1 MQTESLQENLSLME
15 TNRQLLAEMRIAN
28 NYSLQAVQQRDLIVT
43 ELQKLVYLLN
53 GFTSGGTPARSYTTD
68 PQTTAYLSLVTNALG
83 SRISKENA
91 EPAEVLKASIVIAR
105 DLLQELHDYNSSPVA
120 GQNILE
126 NALKNSD
133 NPWEEDQED
142 RYADLDQPQ

>member
-1 MQTESLQENLSLME
+1 MNTESLQENLSLME

-68 PQTTAYLSLVTNALG
+68 PQTTAYLSLVTAALG
-83 SRISKENA
+83 SRISKENSDPQ
-91 EPAEVLKASIVIAR
+91 EILKASIIIAR
-105 DLLQELHDYNSSPVA
+105 DLLAELDAYNQSPVS

-126 NALKNSD
+126 NALRNSED
-133 NPWEEDQED
+133 PWEKDQED
-142 RYADLDQPQ
+142 RYADLDQS